1 MGGEKYMG
9 GSPIAGGAESIGKA
23 KNMEKSES
31 MVRLEHVKKA
41 YRGNVLFTDLNL
53 SVKRGESCAIIGVN
67 GSGKSVLLKM
77 VCGLVRPDEGEVT
90 VAGERIE
97 KGKFPQNIGVILD
110 NAGFLPNET
119 GLQNLSI
126 IAGILKK
133 VRKEDLEA
141 VMRLVGLDPA
151 SKVKVG
157 KYSLGMKQRLAI
169 AQALMEKPELLI
181 LDEPFNAIDQETI
194 QDFRSLLERLN
205 AEEGVTILMTSHHQ
219 EDIQGL
225 CKSIYQIESKNL
237 EKIELMEREGY
248 RQLT

>member
-1 MGGEKYMG
+1 MG

-41 YRGNVLFTDLNL
+41 YKGNVLFTDLNL

>member
-41 YRGNVLFTDLNL
+41 YKGNVLFTDLNL

-248 RQLT
+248 RQFT